1 MITVQIYTTFFK
13 QFPYFSGIFHNF
25 TEVFQI
31 AGERHH
37 GKKEY
42 MERTLVILKPGTL
55 QRGLVGEVISRFE
68 KRGLKLVAMKMKQ
81 LDSGILDEHYS
92 HLKERPFFP
101 WLKAGMMAAPV
112 ILCCWEGFEAVK
124 TVREM
129 AGATNSR
136 KAAPGT
142 IRGDYGMSSQE
153 NIVHTS
159 DSPENARIELDRFFS
174 PEDYCEYPSPLRQYL
189 YAPDEK

>member
-1 MITVQIYTTFFK
+1 M
-13 QFPYFSGIFHNF
+13 
-25 TEVFQI
+25 
-31 AGERHH
+31 
-37 GKKEY
+37 

-81 LDSGILDEHYS
+81 LDQATLDVHYA
-92 HLKERPFFP
+92 HLKDKPFFP
-101 WLKAGMMAAPV
+101 WLCSGMMA
-112 ILCCWEGFEAVK
+112 
-124 TVREM
+124 
-129 AGATNSR
+129 
-136 KAAPGT
+136 T
-142 IRGDYGMSSQE
+142 IRGDYALSAQE

-174 PEDYCEYPSPLRQYL
+174 PEDYCEYPSPLNQYL